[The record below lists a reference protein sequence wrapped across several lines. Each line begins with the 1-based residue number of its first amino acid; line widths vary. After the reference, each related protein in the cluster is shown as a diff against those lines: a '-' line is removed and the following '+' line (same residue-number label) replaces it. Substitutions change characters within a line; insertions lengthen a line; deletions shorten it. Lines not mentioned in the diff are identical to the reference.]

1 MQKPAHLK
9 IVDQFG
15 VNRKVPLEKRVFT
28 IGRKPGNDLVLL
40 SSGVSRDH
48 GAIVY
53 EDDSYYLVD
62 KGSKSGLFVN
72 GAPVT
77 RHELHH
83 QDKIG
88 VGGHEDCQ
96 IQFVEESASVIF
108 ASSDNLKLSQTDYSP
123 GVSANEEL
131 QRLSRYVEINQAFK
145 FSLTP
150 DDVLCLIVDAAIE
163 MANAERGCLMLK
175 NEAGQL
181 EFKIARD
188 SKRNLLSG
196 SDFQMSQTVVAEA
209 FRENRTVVVAD
220 FLENNQAERQSVYN
234 LSLRSIVCV
243 PLRHFRMNEAIGVT
257 SVLKH
262 NTTGVL
268 YVDSRKTR
276 GTFSK
281 TSLTLLE
288 SLAFEAS
295 KSLESVRLMQ
305 EEQGKK
311 RLEHEFATAREV
323 QLALLPTSFVQPA
336 HFEVAAHSVPCRYV
350 GGDFYDLL
358 TLDDGRAV
366 LLLGDVS
373 GKGIS
378 AALLAAMAQGI
389 IQALFDSQL
398 SLSEL
403 LSSLNRVLVRK
414 SDSNRFITLFCALID
429 PDGTFT
435 FANAGHNPAIL
446 VRANGETEFLSTGSM
461 LLGAFDHAQ
470 YHPQQT
476 KLGPGDVVV
485 TFSDGVTEAV
495 NAANQMFGDKRLE
508 RLVRDNVALSAQEI
522 KDLIEKDVLAFTRG
536 LPQGDDITLIA
547 LKMKAVDPFAAT
559 LSPLPSPLL

>member
-1 MQKPAHLK
+1 MQKPALLK

-15 VNRKVPLEKRVFT
+15 VKKSMRLEKRVFT
-28 IGRKPGNDLVLL
+28 IGRRPENDLVLL

-53 EDDSYYLVD
+53 DGDHYYLVD

-72 GAPVT
+72 GQPIT
-77 RHELHH
+77 RCELHH
-83 QDKIG
+83 LDKIA
-88 VGGHEDCQ
+88 VGGHDDCQ
-96 IQFVEESASVIF
+96 IEFIEESASVIF
-108 ASSDNLKLSQTDYSP
+108 SSPESLNLSQSDSAP
-123 GVSANEEL
+123 GISANEEL
-131 QRLSRYVEINQAFK
+131 QRLARYVEINQAFK

-163 MANAERGCLMLK
+163 MAKAERGCLLLK

-196 SDFQMSQTVVAEA
+196 TDFQMSQTVVAET
-209 FRENRTVVVAD
+209 FKENRTVVVTD
-220 FLENNQAERQSVYN
+220 CLEDNQGARQSVYN
-234 LSLRSIVCV
+234 LNLRSIVCV
-243 PLRHFRMNEAIGVT
+243 PLRHFRMNETIGVT
-257 SVLKH
+257 SILKH
-262 NTTGVL
+262 DTIGVL
-268 YVDSRKTR
+268 YVDSRHTR
-276 GTFSK
+276 TFSK
-281 TSLTLLE
+281 SSLTLLE

-323 QLALLPTSFVQPA
+323 QVALLPTSFVQPA

-358 TLDDGRAV
+358 TLEDGRAA

-378 AALLAAMAQGI
+378 AALLASMAQGI

-398 SLSEL
+398 SLSAL
-403 LSSLNRVLVRK
+403 LTSLNRVLVRK
-414 SDSNRFITLFCALID
+414 SDANRFITLFCALID

-446 VRANGETEFLSTGSM
+446 VRANGKTELLSTGSM
-461 LLGAFDHAQ
+461 LLGAFEDVKYQ
-470 YHPQQT
+470 TQQT

-485 TFSDGVTEAV
+485 IFSDGVTEAV
-495 NAANQMFGDKRLE
+495 NAANQVFGDMRLE
-508 RLVRDNVALSAQEI
+508 QLVRDSVGLRAKEI
-522 KDLIEKDVLAFTRG
+522 KDRIEQEVLAFTRG

-547 LKMKAVDPFAAT
+547 LKMRDVDQFAAT
-559 LSPLPSPLL
+559 LAPSVLPPG